1 MTEPTHTQ
9 PSAPVLAIDL
19 DGTLLRSDMLFETF
33 WSSISTTIQQP
44 LKSVQEALGGKAALK
59 RLLATH
65 SNVDPATL
73 PYNEGVLR
81 YIEDWRGAGGRVV
94 LVTASDQALADDIA
108 AHLGLFD
115 EVHGSDGRKNLKGHA
130 KAEFLVARFGE
141 KGFVYMGDSRCDVD
155 VWRHAAKAV
164 TVNASADVKRK
175 ASALGIACEHI
186 VSEPESFKPYVKA
199 MRPHQWLKNILIFLP
214 MLAAHQ
220 FNLETLW
227 QGSLAFLAFSLMASG
242 VYVLNDLLDLHSDR
256 AHPRKRRRPFASG
269 AASLMRGS
277 FMAPMLIAAGAGLS
291 AILGERM
298 LLVIAIYFV
307 FTTAY
312 SLWLKRQ
319 MVLDICLLSM
329 LYTIRIVAGGT
340 AMSIPLSVW
349 LLAFSMFFFFSL
361 AAVKRQAE
369 LVDMRE
375 RGEILATGRGYHVDD
390 LPIISMMGI
399 SSGYVAVVIMAFYVN
414 SEAMVALYHEPTA
427 LWGICFVL
435 LYWITH
441 MVMVTHRG
449 EMHDDP
455 VVYAVTDRL
464 SQICGFFVLLF
475 VVAGVVL

>member
-1 MTEPTHTQ
+1 
-9 PSAPVLAIDL
+9 
-19 DGTLLRSDMLFETF
+19 
-33 WSSISTTIQQP
+33 
-44 LKSVQEALGGKAALK
+44 
-59 RLLATH
+59 
-65 SNVDPATL
+65 
-73 PYNEGVLR
+73 
-81 YIEDWRGAGGRVV
+81 
-94 LVTASDQALADDIA
+94 
-108 AHLGLFD
+108 
-115 EVHGSDGRKNLKGHA
+115 
-130 KAEFLVARFGE
+130 
-141 KGFVYMGDSRCDVD
+141 
-155 VWRHAAKAV
+155 
-164 TVNASADVKRK
+164 
-175 ASALGIACEHI
+175 
-186 VSEPESFKPYVKA
+186 
-199 MRPHQWLKNILIFLP
+199 
-214 MLAAHQ
+214 
-220 FNLETLW
+220 
-227 QGSLAFLAFSLMASG
+227 
-242 VYVLNDLLDLHSDR
+242 
-256 AHPRKRRRPFASG
+256 
-269 AASLMRGS
+269 
-277 FMAPMLIAAGAGLS
+277 
-291 AILGERM
+291 
-298 LLVIAIYFV
+298 
-307 FTTAY
+307 
-312 SLWLKRQ
+312 

-414 SEAMVALYHEPTA
+414 SEAMVVLYHEPTA

-475 VVAGVVL
+475 VVAGVCALTPTTLICAIPPSP

>member
-1 MTEPTHTQ
+1 M
-9 PSAPVLAIDL
+9 APVLAVDL

-33 WSSISTTIQQP
+33 WSSISATIQQP
-44 LKSVQEALGGKAALK
+44 MRCIQTALGGKAALK
-59 RLLATH
+59 RLLARH
-65 SNVDPATL
+65 SNIDPATL
-73 PYNEGVLR
+73 PYNKGVLR
-81 YIEDWRGAGGRVV
+81 YIEEWRAKGGRAV

-108 AHLGLFD
+108 AHLDLFD

-141 KGFVYMGDSRCDVD
+141 NGFVYMGDSPCDLD
-155 VWRHAAKAV
+155 VWRHANKAV
-164 TVNASADVKRK
+164 TVNAGASLKHK
-175 ASALGIACEHI
+175 ASSLGIPSEHLA
-186 VSEPESFKPYVKA
+186 SQPSRSKPYVKA
-199 MRPHQWLKNILIFLP
+199 MRPHQWLKNLLIFLP

-220 FNLETLW
+220 FDIETLW
-227 QGSLAFLAFSLMASG
+227 QGALAFLAFSLMASG

-256 AHPRKRRRPFASG
+256 AHPRKRKRPFASG
-269 AASLMRGS
+269 AASLMRGT
-277 FMAPMLIAAGAGLS
+277 FMAPMLIAGGVGLS
-291 AILGERM
+291 ALLGERM
-298 LLVIAIYFV
+298 LLVMIIYFI

-329 LYTIRIVAGGT
+329 LYTIRIVAGGA

-399 SSGYVAVVIMAFYVN
+399 SAGYVAVVIMAFYVN
-414 SEAMVALYHEPTA
+414 SDAMVVLYHQPTA

-464 SQICGFFVLLF
+464 SQICGLFILLF
-475 VVAGVVL
+475 VMAGVLL